1 MPEATSPA
9 TIRWGIAATG
19 GIATGF
25 ATDLALVEGAVITAV
40 GSRSQDRADEFGA
53 RFDIPHRHPS
63 YEALAADPDVDVVY
77 VASPHSRHAADAI
90 VFLDAGK
97 HVLCEKPMA
106 LNELEVVSMIDA
118 ARRNSRFLME
128 AILTRFTPAYVEMR
142 RLLAGGAIGT
152 PLAVDA
158 EFGMPFPH
166 DPAHRLFDKALGG
179 GALLDLG
186 IYPLQLATM
195 VLGPA
200 VAVAAVGHMGV
211 TDVDE
216 QVIVSIRHE
225 AGGLSVSKAA
235 SRVLLG
241 NTARI
246 SGTDGSISLP
256 AMFQNPKHFT
266 LVSGG
271 ETSQVDAQYDGIG
284 LRFGAAEVHRCL
296 AAGELES
303 SVLPL
308 AESSRLAAIMDEARR
323 QIGVRYPADA

>member
-1 MPEATSPA
+1 MSTAR
-9 TIRWGIAATG
+9 IN
-19 GIATGF
+19 
-25 ATDLALVEGAVITAV
+25 GAVIH
-40 GSRSQDRADEFGA
+40 GA
-53 RFDIPHRHPS
+53 RESQVADVVAVASRDDARAREYAATWDIPRAHGS
-63 YEALAADPDVDVVY
+63 YEALLADPEVEAVY
-77 VASPHSRHAADAI
+77 ISLPNGLHVEWTIRA
-90 VFLDAGK
+90 LQAGK

-106 LNELEVVSMIDA
+106 LNELEVASMIEA

-128 AILTRFTPAYVEMR
+128 AILTRFTPAYVELR
-142 RLLAGGAIGT
+142 RLLGDGAIGT

-200 VAVAAVGHMGV
+200 AAVAAVGQLGV

-216 QVIVSIRHE
+216 QVVVSIRHG

-235 SRVLLG
+235 SRVLLA

-246 SGTDGSISLP
+246 SGTSGSISLP

-266 LVSGG
+266 LVSGDQ
-271 ETSQVDAQYDGIG
+271 TRQIDAPYDGIG

-308 AESSRLAAIMDEARR
+308 DETRRLAAIMDEARR
-323 QIGVRYPADA
+323 QIGVRYPTDI